1 MNNKNSKEKSVHN
14 FLDIELQ
21 KEKTKQ
27 LEILRD
33 IKRIELEMKKKEY
46 ESSKKDLFNILEDN
60 YSDSSSDSSVSKSMT
75 KSSNSLDKHKSSKN
89 KCKINV
95 DDIDITNVSIL
106 SKHTYETIEE
116 VEINSK
122 NKKENRKGASTGNRT
137 QIFSLED

>member
-46 ESSKKDLFNILEDN
+46 ESSKKNLFNILEDN
-60 YSDSSSDSSVSKSMT
+60 YSNSSSDSSKSINNLSKS
-75 KSSNSLDKHKSSKN
+75 SDKHQIPRSMQRVS
-89 KCKINV
+89 I
-95 DDIDITNVSIL
+95 DDIDITNISIL

-116 VEINSK
+116 IEINSK